1 MTNEE
6 VSALLNVPMSEVD
19 ELGEDLGVP
28 ANEWTASDV
37 FAADIL
43 LDDQEEDE
51 GDDECDNDDDDDDAF
66 EEDEDDDED
75 D

>member
-37 FAADIL
+37 FAADLL
-43 LDDQEEDE
+43 LDDNDE
-51 GDDECDNDDDDDDAF
+51 GVGPNSEDDECDDEDWDDDDDL
-66 EEDEDDDED
+66 DD
-75 D
+75 